1 MIGSSDITVTDLFCG
16 AGGSSTGAKNALKGR
31 GRVTHAANHWL
42 RAIETHQLNHPD
54 TEHDIAD
61 LQATHPSRYP
71 KTTIL
76 WISPEC
82 TSHSLAKGRQRKN
95 ITQLDLW
102 GDHKVDPEEE
112 RSRATMREVVEFT
125 EYHRYEIVIV
135 ENVVDIRYWAHYEAW
150 LTAMRN
156 LGYDHKALY
165 LNAQFFD
172 VPQSRDRIY
181 VVFWKTGNRAPDLDF
196 RPPALCPEHGQ
207 INAVQVWKKPEAAWG
222 RYGKNRQYTYRCP
235 KCGADVKPFYR
246 PAAEVI
252 DWSIPSQR
260 IGDRKQPLK
269 PKTVERIKAGL
280 RKFARPVVID
290 VAYGGQ
296 PGYVYPVDDTLP
308 TQTARQTLGLSTPPF
323 MLNYVNNEG
332 QPRPVDEPLQT
343 VGTRNTPPVV
353 IPPFLVNYYTRDDA
367 QSGIDQP
374 MGTLTTEKRHALVIP
389 PHMHLLHGDSTPVG
403 PDDPLRVIVAEG
415 SQHALITPP
424 FIAVMKNSWSP
435 DGSYIMPPRS
445 LDEPLTTLVASAS
458 QHALITPFIAE
469 MHGTSTARSV
479 NEPMMG
485 ITSGGMH
492 HALINPFITTY
503 NNFSVYA
510 DVNSVMPTI
519 PTLDRHALVECDT
532 TAFDPAD
539 LIDSCGFRMLSP
551 EELKLGMSFPAEYVI
566 TGNKREQVRQVGNAV
581 ACNVAEWIV
590 ERCVES
596 LA

>member
-1 MIGSSDITVTDLFCG
+1 MLGTSEITLSDFFCG
-16 AGGSSTGAKNALKGR
+16 AGGSSTGAKRALKGR
-31 GRVTHAANHWL
+31 GRVTFGANHWA

-54 TEHDIAD
+54 VEHDIAD

-71 KTTIL
+71 KTTIC
-76 WISPEC
+76 WMSPSC

-95 ITQLDLW
+95 LTQLDLW
-102 GDHKVDPEEE
+102 GEHKVDPEEE

-135 ENVVDIRYWAHYEAW
+135 ENVVDIRYWAHYEDW
-150 LTAMRN
+150 LRAMMN
-156 LGYDHKALY
+156 LGYDYKALY
-165 LNAQFFD
+165 LNAMFFD

-181 VVFWKTGNRAPDLDF
+181 IVFWKRGNRAPDLDF
-196 RPPALCPEHGQ
+196 RPPAFCAEHGQ
-207 INAVQVWKKPEAAWG
+207 VNAVQVWKKAGSPWG

-235 KCGADVKPFYR
+235 KCGTEVKPYYR
-246 PAAEVI
+246 PAASVI

-260 IGDRKQPLK
+260 IGDRDKPLK
-269 PKTVERIKAGL
+269 PKTMERIKAGL
-280 RKFARPVVID
+280 RKFARPVMID

-296 PGYVYPVDDTLP
+296 PGYVYPVDEAMP
-308 TQTARQTLGLSTPPF
+308 TQTTRQTFALVEPF
-323 MLNYVNNEG
+323 MLNYVNNDSR
-332 QPRPVDEPLQT
+332 PRGVDEPMQT
-343 VGTRNTPPVV
+343 VGTRNTPPLVV
-353 IPPFLVNYYTRDDA
+353 PPFLVNYYTREDA

-389 PHMHLLHGDSTPVG
+389 P
-403 PDDPLRVIVAEG
+403 
-415 SQHALITPP
+415 
-424 FIAVMKNSWSP
+424 
-435 DGSYIMPPRS
+435 Y
-445 LDEPLTTLVASAS
+445 
-458 QHALITPFIAE
+458 IAE
-469 MHGTSTARSV
+469 LHGTSTVRDV

-492 HALINPFITTY
+492 HALITPFITTY
-503 NNFSVYA
+503 NKHSVYV
-510 DVNSVMPTI
+510 DVNGVLPTI
-519 PTLDRHALVECDT
+519 PTLDRHALVECDA

-539 LIDSCGFRMLSP
+539 LIDACGFRMLEP
-551 EELKLGMSFPAEYVI
+551 EELKLGMSFPKEYVI

>member
-31 GRVTHAANHWL
+31 GRVALACNHWL

-82 TSHSLAKGRQRKN
+82 TNHSIAKGRQRKN

-112 RSRATMREVVEFT
+112 RSRATMREVVEFA

-135 ENVVDIRYWAHYEAW
+135 ENVVDIRLWAHYDAW
-150 LTAMRN
+150 LTAMHN
-156 LGYDHKALY
+156 LGYEHKALY

-181 VVFWKTGNRAPDLDF
+181 IVFWKKGNRAPDLDF

-246 PAAEVI
+246 PAADVI

-280 RKFARPVVID
+280 RKFARPVVVD

-296 PGYVYPVDDTLP
+296 SGYVYPVDQPTG
-308 TQTARQTLGLSTPPF
+308 TQTARQTLGLAT
-323 MLNYVNNEG
+323 
-332 QPRPVDEPLQT
+332 
-343 VGTRNTPPVV
+343 
-353 IPPFLVNYYTRDDA
+353 PPFLVNYYTRDDA

-389 PHMHLLHGDSTPVG
+389 PYIHSFHESGEHVALN
-403 PDDPLRVIVAEG
+403 DPLRTITAEGG

-424 FIAVMKNSWSP
+424 MITSVNYFDDITRPVDQPMPTQTTANKTALVIPPFLAVMKNSWSP
-435 DGSYIMPPRS
+435 DGSYIMPPRE
-445 LDEPLTTLVASAS
+445 LDEPLTTVVASAS
-458 QHALITPFIAE
+458 QHALITPFI
-469 MHGTSTARSV
+469 
-479 NEPMMG
+479 
-485 ITSGGMH
+485 
-492 HALINPFITTY
+492 TTY
-503 NNFSVYA
+503 NKHSVYV
-510 DVNSVMPTI
+510 DVNGVLPTI
-519 PTLDRHALVECDT
+519 PTLDRHALVECDA

-539 LIDSCGFRMLSP
+539 LIDACGFRMLEP
-551 EELKLGMSFPAEYVI
+551 EELKLGMSFPKEYVI

-596 LA
+596 LQ

>member
-1 MIGSSDITVTDLFCG
+1 MSSDITLSDFFCG
-16 AGGSSTGAKNALKGR
+16 AGGSSTGAKKALSGR
-31 GRVTHAANHWL
+31 GRVQLAANHWQ
-42 RAIETHQLNHPD
+42 RAIDTHQLNHPD
-54 TEHDIAD
+54 VDHDIAD
-61 LQATHPSRYP
+61 LQVTHPSRYP
-71 KTTIL
+71 KTTIC
-76 WISPEC
+76 WMSPEC
-82 TSHSLAKGRQRKN
+82 TNHSIAKGRQRKN

-112 RSRATMREVVEFT
+112 RSRATMREVIEFT

-135 ENVVDIRYWAHYEAW
+135 ENVVDIRYWAHYDTW
-150 LTAMRN
+150 LTAMHN
-156 LGYDHKALY
+156 LGYEHKALY

-181 VVFWKTGNRAPDLDF
+181 IVFWKKGNRAPDLDF

-207 INAVQVWKKPEAAWG
+207 INAVQVWKKPDSVWG
-222 RYGKNRQYTYRCP
+222 RYGKTRQYIYRCP

-246 PAAEVI
+246 PAASVI

-260 IGDRKQPLK
+260 IGDRDKPLK
-269 PKTVERIKAGL
+269 PKTMERIKAGL
-280 RKFARPVVID
+280 RKFARPVLID

-323 MLNYVNNEG
+323 MLNYVNNDAP
-332 QPRPVDEPLQT
+332 PRAVGEPLQT
-343 VGTRNTPPVV
+343 IGTRNIPPLVL
-353 IPPFLVNYYTRDDA
+353 PPFLVNYYTREDA
-367 QSGIDQP
+367 QTPIDQP

-389 PHMHLLHGDSTPVG
+389 PFITSLNHSDQRNTSTENPMPTVMTQAY
-403 PDDPLRVIVAEG
+403 PAIV
-415 SQHALITPP
+415 LPP

-435 DGSYIMPPRS
+435 DGSYIIPSRS
-445 LDEPLTTLVASAS
+445 MDDPLTTLVASAS

-485 ITSGGMH
+485 IMSGGMH
-492 HALINPFITTY
+492 HALIQPFITTY
-503 NNFSVYA
+503 NNYSVYA

-519 PTLDRHALVECDT
+519 PTLDRHALVECDA
-532 TAFDPAD
+532 TAFDPD
-539 LIDSCGFRMLSP
+539 EMIDACGFRMLSP

-581 ACNVAEWIV
+581 ACNVAEWIIK
-590 ERCVES
+590 RCAES
-596 LA
+596 LGA

>member
-31 GRVTHAANHWL
+31 GRVALACNHWL

-82 TSHSLAKGRQRKN
+82 TNHSIAKGRQRKN

-112 RSRATMREVVEFT
+112 RSRATMREVVEFA

-135 ENVVDIRYWAHYEAW
+135 ENVVDIRLWAHYDAW
-150 LTAMRN
+150 LTAMHN
-156 LGYDHKALY
+156 LGYEHKALY

-181 VVFWKTGNRAPDLDF
+181 IVFWKKGNRAPDLDF

-246 PAAEVI
+246 PAADVI

-280 RKFARPVVID
+280 RKFARPVVVD

-296 PGYVYPVDDTLP
+296 SGYVYPVDQPTG
-308 TQTARQTLGLSTPPF
+308 TQTARQTLGLAT
-323 MLNYVNNEG
+323 
-332 QPRPVDEPLQT
+332 
-343 VGTRNTPPVV
+343 
-353 IPPFLVNYYTRDDA
+353 PPFLVNYYTRDDA

-374 MGTLTTEKRHALVIP
+374 MGTLTTEKRRALVIP
-389 PHMHLLHGDSTPVG
+389 PYIHSFHESGEHVALDAT
-403 PDDPLRVIVAEG
+403 LRTITAEGG

-424 FIAVMKNSWSP
+424 FLAVFKNSAK
-435 DGSYIMPPRS
+435 DGYTQPSIS
-445 LDEPLTTLVASAS
+445 VDEPLTTLVASAS
-458 QHALITPFIAE
+458 QHALITPFI
-469 MHGTSTARSV
+469 
-479 NEPMMG
+479 
-485 ITSGGMH
+485 
-492 HALINPFITTY
+492 TTY
-503 NNFSVYA
+503 NKHSVYV
-510 DVNSVMPTI
+510 DVNGVMPTI

-566 TGNKREQVRQVGNAV
+566 TGNKREQVKQVGNAV
-581 ACNVAEWIV
+581 CPNVAEWIV
-590 ERCVES
+590 GRCVES
-596 LA
+596 LQ

>member
-1 MIGSSDITVTDLFCG
+1 MIGSSDITLSDFFCG
-16 AGGSSTGAKNALKGR
+16 AGGSSTGARNALKGR
-31 GRVTHAANHWL
+31 GRVTWAINHWL

-71 KTTIL
+71 KTTIC
-76 WISPEC
+76 WMSPSC

-102 GDHKVDPEEE
+102 GEHKVDPEEE
-112 RSRATMREVVEFT
+112 RSRATMREVVEFA

-156 LGYDHKALY
+156 LGYEHKALY

-181 VVFWKTGNRAPDLDF
+181 IVFWKKGNRAPDLDF
-196 RPPALCPEHGQ
+196 RPPAACPEHGQ

-246 PAAEVI
+246 PAASVI

-260 IGDRKQPLK
+260 IGDRDKPLK
-269 PKTVERIKAGL
+269 PKTMERIKAGL
-280 RKFARPVVID
+280 RKFARPVVVD

-296 PGYVYPVDDTLP
+296 PGYVYPVDQPTG

-389 PHMHLLHGDSTPVG
+389 PYIHSFHESGEHVALDST
-403 PDDPLRVIVAEG
+403 LRTITAEG
-415 SQHALITPP
+415 
-424 FIAVMKNSWSP
+424 
-435 DGSYIMPPRS
+435 G
-445 LDEPLTTLVASAS
+445 S
-458 QHALITPFIAE
+458 QHALITPFI
-469 MHGTSTARSV
+469 
-479 NEPMMG
+479 
-485 ITSGGMH
+485 
-492 HALINPFITTY
+492 TTY
-503 NNFSVYA
+503 NKHSVYV
-510 DVNSVMPTI
+510 DVNGVMPTI
-519 PTLDRHALVECDT
+519 PTLDRHALVECDA

-539 LIDSCGFRMLSP
+539 LIDACGFRMLSP

-566 TGNKREQVRQVGNAV
+566 TGNKREQVKQVGNAV
-581 ACNVAEWIV
+581 CPNVAEWIV
-590 ERCVES
+590 GRCVES
-596 LA
+596 LQ

>member
-31 GRVTHAANHWL
+31 GRVALACNHWL

-82 TSHSLAKGRQRKN
+82 TNHSIAKGRQRKN

-112 RSRATMREVVEFT
+112 RSRATMREVVEFA

-135 ENVVDIRYWAHYEAW
+135 ENVVDIRLWAHYDAW
-150 LTAMRN
+150 LTAMHN
-156 LGYDHKALY
+156 LGYEHKALY

-181 VVFWKTGNRAPDLDF
+181 IVFWKKGNRAPDLDF

-246 PAAEVI
+246 PAADVI

-280 RKFARPVVID
+280 RKFARPVVVD

-296 PGYVYPVDDTLP
+296 SGYVYPVDQPTG
-308 TQTARQTLGLSTPPF
+308 TQTARQTLGLAT
-323 MLNYVNNEG
+323 
-332 QPRPVDEPLQT
+332 
-343 VGTRNTPPVV
+343 
-353 IPPFLVNYYTRDDA
+353 PPFLVNYYTRDDA

-389 PHMHLLHGDSTPVG
+389 PYIHSFHESGEHVALDAT
-403 PDDPLRVIVAEG
+403 LRTITAEGG

-424 FIAVMKNSWSP
+424 FLAVFKNSAK
-435 DGSYIMPPRS
+435 DGYTQPSIS
-445 LDEPLTTLVASAS
+445 VDEPLTTLVASAS
-458 QHALITPFIAE
+458 QHALITPFI
-469 MHGTSTARSV
+469 
-479 NEPMMG
+479 
-485 ITSGGMH
+485 
-492 HALINPFITTY
+492 TTY
-503 NNFSVYA
+503 NKHSVYV
-510 DVNSVMPTI
+510 DVNGVMPTI

-566 TGNKREQVRQVGNAV
+566 TGNKREQVKQVGNAV
-581 ACNVAEWIV
+581 CPNVAEWIV
-590 ERCVES
+590 GRCVES
-596 LA
+596 LQ